1 MCIGDAQNTEQSYGN
16 VLPIIK
22 PPLAIARAALCIG
35 AVHLFVCLS
44 VSLSVCRQNA
54 KKTLFSQKLSNLELW
69 CLLSTYRKLCNWAFQ
84 RTRYWIPK
92 IQDG

>member
-1 MCIGDAQNTEQSYGN
+1 MTTASKPAQQYAHNYKLNRIGDAQNTEQSYGN

-54 KKTLFSQKLSNLELW
+54 KKNAIFSKTKQFRAMVSIVDL
-69 CLLSTYRKLCNWAFQ
+69 
-84 RTRYWIPK
+84 
-92 IQDG
+92 

>member
-1 MCIGDAQNTEQSYGN
+1 MTTASKPAQQYAQNYKLNRQMCIGDAQNTEQSYGN

-54 KKTLFSQKLSNLELW
+54 KK
-69 CLLSTYRKLCNWAFQ
+69 
-84 RTRYWIPK
+84 RYFLK
-92 IQDG
+92 N